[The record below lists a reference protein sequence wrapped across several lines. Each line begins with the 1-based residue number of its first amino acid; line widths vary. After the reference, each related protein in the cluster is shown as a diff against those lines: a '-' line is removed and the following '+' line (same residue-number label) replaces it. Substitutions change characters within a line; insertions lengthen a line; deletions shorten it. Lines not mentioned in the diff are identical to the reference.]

1 MPDETDFSVRSGRL
15 KIRLEWL
22 ARGLIIVM
30 CVALNVQSYW
40 LARQFISRTEFHD
53 SLEVLQKEVAALNS
67 APDQAQRLEEL
78 ENRLRALERKKR

>member
-1 MPDETDFSVRSGRL
+1 MDDQTDFRVRGGRI

-53 SLEVLQKEVAALNS
+53 SLAQLQKEVAAVS
-67 APDQAQRLEEL
+67 TPDQAKRLEEL
-78 ENRLRALERKKR
+78 EDRLRALERKKR